1 MSVHAHG
8 IGGRSDLP
16 LPADV
21 VLQAGG
27 FVVLFTFLAVA
38 LLWRRPR
45 FADPNRGRA
54 LPAGLTRFVDA
65 PALRAVLQWIGL
77 VLGLYVLIVALFGP
91 ADPNV
96 NPAPR
101 ALYVIVWVGLV
112 PASLLFGP
120 VWRLVNPLRGVHRVL
135 ASVLQLPVN
144 GVRPVPAGV
153 GYWPAAAS
161 LAAFVWLELVAP
173 DRAEPIVVGLFLLG
187 YGFVHVAAALRYGSG
202 WFARGDGFEVY
213 SDLIAALSPL
223 GRRVDRRL
231 VLRSPL
237 QGLAGVP
244 VAPGLIAVIAVWWA
258 STVYDGLTGTAFW
271 ATFLTGAPVL
281 TGTLALGLL
290 IAVVIAG
297 YLLATGK
304 LAGELASTLIP
315 IAVGYTIAHYAT
327 LFLVEAPRGL
337 AQFLAPLGLG
347 APLGP
352 VTADAVPAPTVVAV
366 LQVVAILV
374 GHILGVLAAH
384 DRSVLLLPPNRRLA
398 DQIPL
403 VLLMVVYTMVGLFLL
418 VVA

>member
-1 MSVHAHG
+1 M
-8 IGGRSDLP
+8 
-16 LPADV
+16 
-21 VLQAGG
+21 
-27 FVVLFTFLAVA
+27 
-38 LLWRRPR
+38 LWRRPR
-45 FADPNRGRA
+45 FADPSGGRP

-65 PALRAVLQWIGL
+65 PALRAVLQALGL
-77 VLGLYVLIVALFGP
+77 VLGLYVLLVALFGP

-101 ALYVIVWVGLV
+101 VLYVLVWVGLV
-112 PASLLFGP
+112 PASLLLGP

-135 ASVLQLPVN
+135 AAALRLPVS
-144 GVRPVPAGV
+144 GVRPTPAGA

-187 YGFVHVAAALRYGSG
+187 YGVVHVAAALRYGSG
-202 WFARGDGFEVY
+202 WFARCDGFEVY
-213 SDLIAALSPL
+213 SDLIAALCPF
-223 GRRVDRRL
+223 GRRADRRL

-244 VAPGLIAVIAVWWA
+244 VLPGLVAVIAVWWA
-258 STVYDGLTGTAFW
+258 STVYDGLTGTALW
-271 ATFLTGAPVL
+271 ATFATPAPVL
-281 TGTLALGLL
+281 TGTLALGAL

-297 YLLATGK
+297 YRLATGK

-337 AQFLAPLGLG
+337 AQLLAPLGLG

-352 VTADAVPAPTVVAV
+352 VTVDAVPAPTAVAV
-366 LQVVAILV
+366 VQVLAILV
-374 GHILGVLAAH
+374 GHVLGVLAAH
-384 DRSVLLLPPNRRLA
+384 DRSVLLLPPHRRLA